1 MIPIAKPSV
10 GPEESRAVAEVL
22 ASGWL
27 TQGPRV
33 KSFEENFAAFVG
45 APLACAVSSCT
56 TALHLALMAVGVRP
70 GNVVLTVSHSFIAT
84 ANAVRYCGA
93 EPAFVDID
101 PATYNLSPQALA
113 EFLAAECEQRADGLY
128 LSRVEELAR
137 GQSPLCQQDPADP
150 QRGRV
155 AAVLTVHQMGMPCD
169 LAAILK
175 LCQAHGL
182 PLVEDAACAAG
193 SQWSPD
199 GGVTWQMIGKP
210 HGEVACFSFHPR
222 KILTTGDGGML
233 TYRREAHD
241 RQLRLLRQ
249 HGMSVP
255 DTVRSAARQVV
266 IESYVT
272 TGYNYRLTD
281 LQAAVGLEQL
291 KKLPGF
297 LEARRRV
304 DGWYREL
311 LSDLDWLELPAVP
324 AHARP
329 NWQSYPSRLK
339 PNAPCG
345 QMELMQRLLDQGI
358 ATRPGI
364 MNAHQEPPYQGHP
377 FPLPASEEARAKVVL
392 LPMFQD
398 LGRQQVEAVARALK
412 ELG

>member
-33 KSFEENFAAFVG
+33 KSFEENFAAFCG
-45 APLACAVSSCT
+45 APNACAVSSCT
-56 TALHLALMAVGVRP
+56 TALHLALLAVGTRP

-101 PATYNLSPQALA
+101 LATYNLSPQALA
-113 EFLAAECEQRADGLY
+113 EFLARECEQRADGLY
-128 LSRVEELAR
+128 LKRVEALAR
-137 GQSPLCQQDPADP
+137 GQSPLCQLDPADP

-155 AAVLTVHQMGMPCD
+155 AAVMTVHQMGMPCD
-169 LAAILK
+169 LAAILA

-182 PLVEDAACAAG
+182 PLVEDAACAVG
-193 SQWSPD
+193 SQYSPD
-199 GGVTWQMIGKP
+199 DGATWQMIGQP
-210 HGEVACFSFHPR
+210 HGDLACFSFHPR

-233 TYRREAHD
+233 TYGSQEYD
-241 RQLRLLRQ
+241 QGLRLLRQ

-266 IESYVT
+266 MESYVT
-272 TGYNYRLTD
+272 TGYNYRLSD

-291 KKLPGF
+291 AKLPDF
-297 LEARRRV
+297 LRARRRV

-311 LSDLDWLELPAVP
+311 LSDLDWLKLPEVP
-324 AHARP
+324 AYARP
-329 NWQSYPSRLK
+329 NWQSYPARLGAT
-339 PNAPCG
+339 APCG
-345 QMELMQRLLDQGI
+345 QMELMQRLLDLGV

-377 FPLPASEEARAKVVL
+377 FPLPASEEARAQVLL
-392 LPMFQD
+392 LPMYQD
-398 LGRQQVEAVARALK
+398 LSREQVETVAQALGS
-412 ELG
+412 LA

>member
-33 KSFEENFAAFVG
+33 KAFEENFAAFCG
-45 APLACAVSSCT
+45 AASACAVSSCT
-56 TALHLALMAVGVRP
+56 TALHLALLAVGVRP

-84 ANAVRYCGA
+84 ANAVRHCGA

-113 EFLAAECEQRADGLY
+113 DFLADECDRRGEALY
-128 LSRVEELAR
+128 LRRVEELAR
-137 GQSPLCQQDPADP
+137 GQSPLRQLDPADP

-155 AAVLTVHQMGMPCD
+155 AAVLTVHQMGLPCD
-169 LAAILK
+169 LMAILG
-175 LCQAHGL
+175 LCRSHGL
-182 PLVEDAACAAG
+182 PLVEDAACAVG

-199 GGVTWQMIGKP
+199 DGLTWQTIGRP
-210 HGEVACFSFHPR
+210 HGDLACFSFHPR

-233 TYRREAHD
+233 TYAGQEHD
-241 RQLRLLRQ
+241 QALRLLRQ

-266 IESYVT
+266 IESYLT
-272 TGYNYRLTD
+272 TGYNYRLSD

-291 KKLPGF
+291 AKLPGF

-311 LSDLDWLELPAVP
+311 LADVDWLELPRVP
-324 AHARP
+324 GYARP
-329 NWQSYPSRLK
+329 NWQSYPARLLAH
-339 PNAPCG
+339 APLG
-345 QMELMQRLLDQGI
+345 QMELMRRLLDQGV

-377 FPLPASEEARAKVVL
+377 FPLPASEAARAQVVL
-392 LPMFQD
+392 LPMYQD
-398 LGRQQVEAVARALK
+398 LSRQQVETVAQRLK
-412 ELG
+412 EL